1 MNVRCPY
8 CNQNFHLRREF
19 VAEALAEM
27 EEEDLKYYG
36 VECFHC
42 RKLIKIPRDQMRHF
56 APPEEEASEQ

>member
-27 EEEDLKYYG
+27 EEEDLKY
-36 VECFHC
+36 C
-42 RKLIKIPRDQMRHF
+42 